1 MSQQLEQFGKY
12 LLLEKLATGG
22 MAEVYL
28 AKSVGAVGV
37 NKFVA
42 VKRILPQHSESKEYI
57 DMFKEEAKIA
67 VNLNH
72 GNVVSIYDFGVEYK
86 QFFLV
91 MEHVEGRNLRQ
102 IVNEMKKANVQ
113 FTIDQIVYIIKEVAA
128 GLDHAHRCI
137 DGSTGRPLNITHRD
151 MSPQNIMVSFEGEV
165 KIIDFGIAKAETQME
180 ATKAGTLKGK
190 FGYMSPEQADGMP
203 IDLRTDIF
211 SLGIVLWELLG
222 NDRLFTSSSEA
233 AILRKIR
240 ECQIPSIRK
249 INPSVPP
256 ELERIVNKALA
267 KDKSLRYQTAAA
279 LHRDL
284 NRFLNTQYPEFS
296 PHDFSV
302 FVKTAFSQIYLE
314 QKRRLVEYSKLQVQ
328 TQDDKTLVTRMVGN
342 KTEVIAQIAQIPNQ
356 APTTVYTNS
365 SSIPGLT
372 SGGESFTVEDG
383 NALDINVSGND
394 VKINLDSLK
403 ATGEATSPRKQFY
416 KGESERRAP
425 AANQHTRVTATY
437 TSTRFKTTPSHSL
450 LIEQAVTWGLIAVIV
465 VGTAFGGWY
474 FYNTP
479 AGRRIVR
486 NLLNTS
492 EQFVANKLPAQYQN
506 QQQPTPQQTAQ
517 PQAQNTQ
524 QQQAPPD
531 QTPQETTSAS
541 TSQYTVLL
549 ASEPIGARIFI
560 NGEDTGAYTPNRR
573 SLESFKDYVVTLKK
587 EGYLNYEGTIR
598 AMQNGMT
605 FTMSMQ
611 PAQKAAYISITV
623 ANGGLNTVIYV
634 NGIRLGE
641 KPPITKYAIPANVP
655 VRITAYDP
663 FYKLS
668 AEQIVRVQANQKK
681 SVDLI
686 LGQNKPPGQ

>member
-28 AKSVGAVGV
+28 AKSIGAVGV

-42 VKRILPQHSESKEYI
+42 IKRILPQHSESPEYI
-57 DMFKEEAKIA
+57 EMFKEEAKIA
-67 VNLNH
+67 VHLNH
-72 GNVVSIYDFGVEYK
+72 GNVVSIYDFGVEYR

-91 MEHVEGRNLRQ
+91 MEYVEGRNLRQ
-102 IVNEMKKANVQ
+102 IINEMKKANVQ
-113 FTIDQIVYIIKEVAA
+113 FTTDQIVFIIKEVAA

-137 DGSTGRPLNITHRD
+137 DGGTGRPLNITHRD
-151 MSPQNIMVSFEGEV
+151 MSPQNVMVSFEGEV
-165 KIIDFGIAKAETQME
+165 KIIDFGIAKAETQTE

-190 FGYMSPEQADGMP
+190 FGYMSPEQSDGMP
-203 IDLRTDIF
+203 IDLRTDVF
-211 SLGIVLWELLG
+211 SLGIVLWELLA

-314 QKRRLVEYSKLQVQ
+314 QKRRLVEYAKLQLQ

-342 KTEVIAQIAQIPNQ
+342 KTEIVAQIAQPQNQ
-356 APTTVYTNS
+356 ASPTAYS
-365 SSIPGLT
+365 KT
-372 SGGESFTVEDG
+372 STTEMPVDSSFTVEENVFGITASDT
-383 NALDINVSGND
+383 DI
-394 VKINLDSLK
+394 KINLDNLK
-403 ATGEATSPRKQFY
+403 GSADPNSPRKQVY
-416 KGESERRAP
+416 KGEAEKGHNAFFGL
-425 AANQHTRVTATY
+425 NTRDTNTF
-437 TSTRFKTTPSHSL
+437 TSTKFKTTSRYSL
-450 LIEQAVTWGLIAVIV
+450 LLEQAVTWGLATVIAGGVL
-465 VGTAFGGWY
+465 FGGWY

-479 AGRRIVR
+479 AGQRVVR
-486 NLLNTS
+486 GLLNNGEKT
-492 EQFVANKLPAQYQN
+492 FAT
-506 QQQPTPQQTAQ
+506 QPTPQQAPQ
-517 PQAQNTQ
+517 PQQLE
-524 QQQAPPD
+524 PI
-531 QTPQETTSAS
+531 PQKFDTAS
-541 TSQYTVLL
+541 TAQYTVLL
-549 ASEPIGARIFI
+549 VSEPIGARIYV

-573 SLESFKDYVVTLKK
+573 SLEAYKDYVVTLKK
-587 EGYLNYEGTIR
+587 DGYLNYEGSIR
-598 AMQNGMT
+598 ALQNGST

-611 PAQKAAYISITV
+611 PAPKAAYISITV

-641 KPPITKYAIPANVP
+641 KPPINKYAIPAGTA

-668 AEQIVRVQANQKK
+668 AEQVVRVDANQKK

-686 LGQNKPPGQ
+686 LGIDQRKPSGQ

>member
-12 LLLEKLATGG
+12 LLLEKLASGG

-42 VKRILPQHSESKEYI
+42 IKRILPQHSQSQEYI

-72 GNVVSIYDFGVEYK
+72 GNVVSIYDFGVEHS
-86 QFFLV
+86 QFYLV
-91 MEHVEGRNLRQ
+91 MEYVEGRNLRQ
-102 IVNEMKKANVQ
+102 IVNEMKKSNVQ
-113 FTIDQIVYIIKEVAA
+113 FSTDQIVYIAKEVAA

-151 MSPQNIMVSFEGEV
+151 MSPQNIMVSFEGET
-165 KIIDFGIAKAETQME
+165 KIIDFGIAKAETQIE

-211 SLGIVLWELLG
+211 SLGIVLWELLA

-302 FVKTAFSQIYLE
+302 FVKTAFSQIFLE
-314 QKRRLVEYSKLQVQ
+314 QKRRLVEYSKLSVQ
-328 TQDDKTLVTRMVGN
+328 SQDDKTLVTRTVGGR
-342 KTEVIAQIAQIPNQ
+342 TEVVGHIAQIPNQ
-356 APTTVYTNS
+356 SPTVVHNTMGDS
-365 SSIPGLT
+365 K
-372 SGGESFTVEDG
+372 FTVDDG
-383 NALDINVSGND
+383 ENLDINMSTEM
-394 VKINLDSLK
+394 KINLDNLK
-403 ATGEATSPRKQFY
+403 STANNGSPRKDFY
-416 KGESERRAP
+416 NREATRTKTSAP
-425 AANQHTRVTATY
+425 TFNTKITNTY
-437 TSTRFKTTPSHSL
+437 TSTKIRSAPSQSA
-450 LIEQAVTWGLIAVIV
+450 IEQAISWGLTALLV
-465 VGTAFGGWY
+465 VGVLGGGWWY
-474 FYNTP
+474 FNSP
-479 AGRRIVR
+479 AGQRSTK
-486 NLLNTS
+486 NMFTS
-492 EQFVANKLPAQYQN
+492 EAEK
-506 QQQPTPQQTAQ
+506 
-517 PQAQNTQ
+517 AQNAANLATQ
-524 QQQAPPD
+524 KTDA
-531 QTPQETTSAS
+531 AS
-541 TSQYTVLL
+541 TAQYTVVLT
-549 ASEPIGARIFI
+549 SDPVGARIFI
-560 NGEDTGAYTPNRR
+560 NGDDTGSYTPNRR
-573 SLESFKDYVVTLKK
+573 SFEAHKDYVITLKK
-587 EGYLNYEGTIR
+587 ENYLNYEGTIR
-598 AMQNGMT
+598 AMQNGST

-611 PAQKAAYISITV
+611 PAQKAGYISIAV
-623 ANGGLNTVIYV
+623 PNGGLNTVIYV

-641 KPPITKYAIPANVP
+641 KPPISRYAIPAGVP
-655 VRITAYDP
+655 VKVTAYDP
-663 FYKLS
+663 FRKLTS
-668 AEQIVRVQANQKK
+668 EQTITIEANQKK
-681 SVDLI
+681 SVELI
-686 LGQNKPPGQ
+686 LGVDQRKPSGR